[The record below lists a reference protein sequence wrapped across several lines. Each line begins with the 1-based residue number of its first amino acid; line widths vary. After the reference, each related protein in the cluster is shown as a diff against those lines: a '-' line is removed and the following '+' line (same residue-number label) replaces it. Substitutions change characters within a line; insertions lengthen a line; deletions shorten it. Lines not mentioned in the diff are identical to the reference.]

1 MDCKRG
7 VMELVI
13 GKILKPQGIR
23 GEVKVY
29 PYTDDAE
36 VFGELS
42 RVFIGGEE
50 YKILHARC
58 GDGMA
63 YLSLRG
69 VPDRNAA
76 ELLRDKELSIP
87 RDEAPALEEGS
98 YYIADLL
105 GSEVV
110 TDTGKLLGTLKDIR
124 QAATDIYTLGTDKG
138 EVLFPTATGV
148 VLHVEVENKKITVS
162 EKRFKEVAVL

>member
-1 MDCKRG
+1 MD
-7 VMELVI
+7 LVI
-13 GKILKPQGIR
+13 GKIVKPQGIR

-36 VFGELS
+36 VFAEIS

-50 YKILHARC
+50 YKILHARFAE
-58 GDGMA
+58 GMA

-76 ELLRDKELSIP
+76 ELLRDKELVIP
-87 RDEAPALEEGS
+87 RDEAPMPEEGS

-105 GSEVV
+105 GSEIV
-110 TDTGKLLGTLKDIR
+110 TDAGMVLGKLKEIR
-124 QAATDIYTLGTDKG
+124 QAATDIYTLETENG
-138 EVLFPTATGV
+138 EVLFPVATGV
-148 VLHVEVENKKITVS
+148 VLAVDVENKRITVS

>member
-1 MDCKRG
+1 MD
-7 VMELVI
+7 LVI
-13 GKILKPQGIR
+13 GKIVKPQGIR

-36 VFGELS
+36 VFAEIP
-42 RVFIGGEE
+42 RVFIDGEE
-50 YKILHARC
+50 YKILHARF

-76 ELLRDKELSIP
+76 ELLRDKELTIP
-87 RDEAPALEEGS
+87 RDEAPMPEEGS

-105 GSEVV
+105 GSEIV
-110 TDTGKLLGTLKDIR
+110 TDTGMVLGKLKEIR
-124 QAATDIYTLGTDKG
+124 QAATDIYTLETEHG

-148 VLHVEVENKKITVS
+148 VLAVDVENKKITVS

>member
-1 MDCKRG
+1 
-7 VMELVI
+7 MELVI
-13 GKILKPQGIR
+13 GKIVKPQGIR

-36 VFGELS
+36 VFGQLS

-50 YKILHARC
+50 YKILHARF

-76 ELLRDKELSIP
+76 ELLRDKELTIP

-98 YYIADLL
+98 YYIADLI
-105 GSEVV
+105 GSEIV
-110 TDTGKLLGTLKDIR
+110 TDTGKSLGTLKDIR
-124 QAATDIYTLGTDKG
+124 QAATDVYTLESEKG
-138 EVLFPTATGV
+138 EVLFPVATGV
-148 VLHVEVENKKITVS
+148 VLAVDVEQKKITVS